1 VVLAL
6 LWYIQD
12 RTRTGAIIR
21 AGMDNKD
28 MTVSLGINYGLVS
41 TLVFLLGMALAGVAG
56 VIGAPITGAYPS
68 MGDNLLLLTLI
79 VVVVG
84 GTGYI
89 QGTML
94 GALVIGLL
102 DTYGKAYIPQVAL
115 FFAWIV
121 FLAVLLIRPSGLI
134 GRKVF

>member
-1 VVLAL
+1 MNSFA
-6 LWYIQD
+6 
-12 RTRTGAIIR
+12 TNTTCTG
-21 AGMDNKD
+21 
-28 MTVSLGINYGLVS
+28 Y
-41 TLVFLLGMALAGVAG
+41 
-56 VIGAPITGAYPS
+56 APAT
-68 MGDNLLLLTLI
+68 
-79 VVVVG
+79 G

-102 DTYGKAYIPQVAL
+102 DTFGKAYVPKVAL

-121 FLAVLLIRPSGLI
+121 FLGILLLRPSGLI

>member
-1 VVLAL
+1 
-6 LWYIQD
+6 
-12 RTRTGAIIR
+12 
-21 AGMDNKD
+21 
-28 MTVSLGINYGLVS
+28 
-41 TLVFLLGMALAGVAG
+41 
-56 VIGAPITGAYPS
+56 

-102 DTYGKAYIPQVAL
+102 DTFGKAYVPQVAL
-115 FFAWIV
+115 FFAWVV